1 MSSHVGAADRFRLHG
16 YVRELRAANV
26 RCEIASVIDVATY
39 WESFPKS
46 YTPEQVAAAEALHV
60 AGRAGFDSQEWAD
73 ALADVRRHVAA
84 AVRV

>member
-16 YVRELRAANV
+16 YVRKLRADNA
-26 RCEIASVIDVATY
+26 RCEIASLIDVATY

-60 AGRAGFDSQEWAD
+60 AGRAGFDSEEWAA
-73 ALADVRRHVAA
+73 ALALVVSCTGASL
-84 AVRV
+84 RV

>member
-1 MSSHVGAADRFRLHG
+1 MSSQVGAADRFRLHG
-16 YVRELRAANV
+16 YVRELRAANA

-60 AGRAGFDSQEWAD
+60 AGRAGFGSAEWAS
-73 ALADVRRHVAA
+73 ALENVRRHVAA

>member
-1 MSSHVGAADRFRLHG
+1 MSSRVGAADRFRLHG
-16 YVRELRAANV
+16 LLRELPAGPEKVAV
-26 RCEIASVIDVATY
+26 TAATY

-60 AGRAGFDSQEWAD
+60 AGRAGFDSEEWAA

-84 AVRV
+84 AVSH